1 MQTKRLRAGVLIKS
15 EIEDR
20 AFLFGYLTHPG
31 LEYEVAIAIPEHA
44 ISSFEVTNKTLI
56 NSEEDPG
63 GERTR
68 IHWGEGPG
76 QVSIMN
82 TIPNRIRAIA
92 ETARYARLSF
102 ASHRDELAEALRRL
116 ARLLGRPVPAGLGT

>member
-1 MQTKRLRAGVLIKS
+1 MQTKRLRAGVLIRS

-56 NSEEDPG
+56 NAEDDLYRFG
-63 GERTR
+63 LLLQSTDEQDNDVFTVKVHYDHKFLNLVIYASQYAELMKTGFE
-68 IHWGEGPG
+68 IN
-76 QVSIMN
+76 SIN
-82 TIPNRIRAIA
+82 EAAII
-92 ETARYARLSF
+92 EKISLN
-102 ASHRDELAEALRRL
+102 L
-116 ARLLGRPVPAGLGT
+116 